1 MRANIIDLSGE
12 GELLT
17 HCREYRSLKQ
27 RKQCEYKRK
36 CLHDIELAYKNN
48 KSSIWSILNAIDNE
62 NNVIGEP
69 SDDEFNAYSKNE
81 CDEQT
86 IVLMS
91 NNYEHEARAFLDRY
105 DKTGIT
111 NFDSEIETYMINMN
125 FSEDE
130 ISSAIDTLKSIKSPG
145 LDAIPAGFIKHCK
158 DILSRDITTIVNY
171 IIEERNFPDM
181 WAESLRSA
189 VFKSGKRSLVNNY
202 RGITIFP
209 IVEKAFEV
217 AVYRRMSFAS
227 EVMGKFD
234 KYNGGFINGSRTSG
248 GHLNKKDGLTRYGD
262 SHVKDKTS

>member
-1 MRANIIDLSGE
+1 MS
-12 GELLT
+12 
-17 HCREYRSLKQ
+17 
-27 RKQCEYKRK
+27 
-36 CLHDIELAYKNN
+36 
-48 KSSIWSILNAIDNE
+48 DN
-62 NNVIGEP
+62 
-69 SDDEFNAYSKNE
+69 S
-81 CDEQT
+81 Q
-86 IVLMS
+86 
-91 NNYEHEARAFLDRY
+91 HEARAFLDRY

-158 DILSRDITTIVNY
+158 DILSQDITTIVNY

-189 VFKSGKRSLVNNY
+189 VFKSGKRSLVNNN
-202 RGITIFP
+202 RGITILP

-217 AVYRRMSFAS
+217 AVYRRISFAS

-234 KYNGGFINGSRTSG
+234 KYNGGFINGSRTSDNIFIVNG
-248 GHLNKKDGLTRYGD
+248 LIRRQLFLGQSLFLCFVDFSKALDLVNRHIFLLKKNGI
-262 SHVKDKTS
+262 